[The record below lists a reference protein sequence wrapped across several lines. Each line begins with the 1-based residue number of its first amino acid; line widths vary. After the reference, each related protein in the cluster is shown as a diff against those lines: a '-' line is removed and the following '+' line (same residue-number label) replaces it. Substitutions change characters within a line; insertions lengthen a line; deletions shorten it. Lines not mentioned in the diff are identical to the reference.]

1 MRVLLIKLS
10 SMGDVI
16 HTLPALSDAMR
27 ANPEIK
33 FTWLI
38 EEGFAEIPA
47 WHPAVEKVIAI
58 KLRDRQW
65 KDLYSSLKEIR
76 AQKFDLVIDAQGLI
90 KSSLLAKF
98 CGGNNIA
105 GLSYGACREPLASLF
120 YTHKYYIA
128 KDLHAVDRL
137 RQLFAMALGYTIPRT
152 PEVYNLQVRTETQD
166 APYLFFLHGTT
177 WDTKHWPDSYWLQ
190 LVDLV
195 TTHGYKVKVTG
206 VTIEQKRRAK
216 MLADHSRHV
225 EMLPKL
231 SITEAA
237 QIIGGSSGVVAVDTG
252 FAHLAAALDKPVVAM
267 YGATDIAKSG
277 VRGSK
282 STNLGS
288 NFQCAPCMRRKCN
301 YTGKSVVQPACMQ
314 ELSPEVVWR
323 SVRNMLTTKDLQKK
337 SPAAYATED

>member
-16 HTLPALSDAMR
+16 HTLPALSDAVLE
-27 ANPEIK
+27 NPDIK
-33 FTWLI
+33 FTWMV
-38 EEGFAEIPA
+38 EEGFSEIPA
-47 WHPAVEKVIAI
+47 WHPAVDKVITV
-58 KLRDRQW
+58 KLRDREW
-65 KDLYSSLKEIR
+65 KDLYVTLKDIR
-76 AQKFDLVIDAQGLI
+76 AQKFDLVLDAQGLI
-90 KSSLLAKF
+90 KSSLIAKF
-98 CGGNNIA
+98 CGCRNIA
-105 GLSYGACREPLASLF
+105 GFSYGACREPLASLS
-120 YTHKYYIA
+120 YTNKNFVA
-128 KDLHAVDRL
+128 KELHAVDRL
-137 RQLFAMALGYTIPRT
+137 RQLFALTFGYTIPRT
-152 PEVYNLQVRTETQD
+152 PEVYNLQLSTETQH

-177 WDTKHWPDSYWLQ
+177 WDTKHWPDTYWLQ

-206 VTIEQKRRAK
+206 VTSEQRRRAK

-237 QIIGGSSGVVAVDTG
+237 QIIDGSSGVVAVDTG

-282 STNLGS
+282 SINLGS
-288 NFQCAPCMRRKCN
+288 TFQCAPCMRRKCN
-301 YTGKSVVQPACMQ
+301 YDGKSVVTPACMQ
-314 ELSPEVVWR
+314 ELSPEIVWR
-323 SVRNMLTTKDLQKK
+323 SVRNMLTANDLQKK